1 MKNIYTFKGT
11 PAQRNFTVA
20 DLRARKGA
28 KDKLTMVNPGSPD
41 EAQAAVEA
49 GIDLFTLWDEQ
60 VEMVREVA
68 PTTFAG
74 SGMAWEAHSKDED
87 ILRAAIKSMERGAD
101 FFYTNR
107 SYDAVELLSKNGVPV
122 QAHMGLIPRLST
134 WVGGLRAIGKTA
146 DEAMELY
153 RTFKRLEN
161 AGCFAV
167 EIECVAE
174 EALLALNERTSI
186 VTCSLGSGY
195 AGDIIFLFLTD
206 ICGEAPND
214 PKHARAFGDVGRLHK
229 QIYTERVAAMSKFRD
244 AVCAGSFPG
253 PKETVHMPAEESD
266 KLMELLDKAD
276 ND

>member
-1 MKNIYTFKGT
+1 MRNIYTFNRT

-20 DLRARKGA
+20 DLKARKGA
-28 KDKLTMVNPGSPD
+28 KDKLTMVNPSSPE
-41 EAQAAVEA
+41 EAAAAAEA

-60 VEMVREVA
+60 VEIVRKVA

-74 SGMAWEAHSKDED
+74 SGMAWEAHITNDE
-87 ILRAAIKSMERGAD
+87 ILRAGIKSMERGAD

-107 SYDAVELLSKNGVPV
+107 SYEAIELLSKNGIPV
-122 QAHMGLIPRLST
+122 QSHMGLIPRLST

-153 RTFKRLEN
+153 RTFKRLEDV
-161 AGCFAV
+161 GCFAV

-174 EALLALNERTSI
+174 EALLALNHKTSI

-195 AGDIIFLFLTD
+195 AGDVIFLFASD
-206 ICGEAPND
+206 ICGEALNN

-229 QIYTERVAAMSKFRD
+229 QIYKERTEALGKFRE
-244 AVCAGSFPG
+244 AVNDGTFPG
-253 PKETVHMPAEESD
+253 PKETVSMPKKEND
-266 KLMELLDKAD
+266 KLLEMLDKEA
-276 ND
+276 

>member
-1 MKNIYTFKGT
+1 MRNIYTFNGT

-28 KDKLTMVNPGSPD
+28 KDKLTMVNPSSPA
-41 EAQAAVEA
+41 EAAAAVEA

-74 SGMAWEAHSKDED
+74 SGMGWEQHATNDD

-107 SYDAVELLSKNGVPV
+107 SYDAVELLAKNGIPV

-146 DEAMELY
+146 EEAMELY
-153 RTFKRLEN
+153 RTFKRLEDV
-161 AGCFAV
+161 GCFAV

-174 EALLALNERTSI
+174 EALLALNDKTSI

-195 AGDIIFLFLTD
+195 AGDIIFLFLHD

-214 PKHARAFGDVGRLHK
+214 PKHARAFGDVARLHQ
-229 QIYTERVAAMSKFRD
+229 QIHSERVEAMRKFRN
-244 AVCAGSFPG
+244 AVNEGSFPG
-253 PKETVHMPAEESD
+253 PKETVHMPAEEVEKLAEALD
-266 KLMELLDKAD
+266 KL
-276 ND
+276 

>member
-1 MKNIYTFKGT
+1 MRNIYTFNGT

-28 KDKLTMVNPGSPD
+28 KDKLTMVNPSSPE
-41 EAQAAVEA
+41 EAQAAAEA

-60 VEMVREVA
+60 VEMVRKTA

-74 SGMAWEAHSKDED
+74 SGMAWEAHATDDD
-87 ILRAAIKSMERGAD
+87 ILRAAIGSMERGAD

-107 SYDAVELLSKNGVPV
+107 SYDAIELLAKNGIPV

-146 DEAMELY
+146 EEAMELH
-153 RTFKRLEN
+153 RTFKRLED

-174 EALLALNERTSI
+174 EALLALNDKTSI

-195 AGDIIFLFLTD
+195 AGDIIFLFLHD
-206 ICGEAPND
+206 ICGEAPNN
-214 PKHARAFGDVGRLHK
+214 PKHARAFGDVGRLHR
-229 QIYTERVAAMSKFRD
+229 QIHRERVEAMGRFRD
-244 AVCAGSFPG
+244 AVNEGSFPG
-253 PKETVHMPAEESD
+253 PKETVHMPPEEAA
-266 KLMELLDKAD
+266 KLHEALEKL
-276 ND
+276 